1 MFGAKQFLETN
12 KESLIKV
19 PYIPNA
25 ESLNIT
31 LEPKGGSKTP
41 NVSQLY
47 ANGKMLYFGKKALLV
62 ISSISN

>member
-1 MFGAKQFLETN
+1 MGVLETN
-12 KESLIKV
+12 KKELLKI

-41 NVSQLY
+41 DVSQLY
-47 ANGKMLYFGKKALLV
+47 ANGKML
-62 ISSISN
+62 